1 MPALVVFANAIKFLK
16 DNFTATIRNRVP
28 SFKDTDVT
36 YVLTVPAIWDDMAKR
51 FMREAAVEV
60 FLIFWRN

>member
-16 DNFTATIRNRVP
+16 DNFTETIRNRVP
-28 SFKDTDVT
+28 SFKNTDVI

-60 FLIFWRN
+60 FLYFG